1 MRVTTIATAGLALFT
16 LFAPGSP
23 AFAADAPAPAGPEAE
38 APARATRQ
46 FKYRTGEIELPN
58 KVARLHLGEKYHYLD
73 PAETEKL
80 LVAWGNEPGS
90 ETQGAII
97 PGDVDPMT
105 NEGWAVVLTYVTDG
119 HVDDSDAAKI
129 DYDDLLK
136 DMKEASEEH
145 NKERAKAGYKAV
157 HLIGWAEKPRYDA
170 ASKKLYWAKEFQF
183 EGSEARTL
191 NYDVRVLG
199 REGVLSMNAVAGMDQ
214 LPQIR
219 ADMQSLIAV
228 AEFNDGHR
236 YAEFNSKTDRMAEY
250 GLGGLIAAG
259 VAAKLGLFAKLGALL
274 APLWKFIVAGF
285 VALGGFIGRLFG
297 KKKDAS
303 A

>member
-1 MRVTTIATAGLALFT
+1 MRVTTIATAGLALCA
-16 LFAPGSP
+16 LFAFGSP
-23 AFAADAPAPAGPEAE
+23 AFAADAAPAGPDVE
-38 APARATRQ
+38 APAKAAPR
-46 FKYRTGEIELPN
+46 FKYQTGNIVLPN
-58 KVARLHLGEKYHYLD
+58 KVATLHLGEKYHYLD

-97 PGDVDPMT
+97 PADVDPMT
-105 NEGWAVVLTYVTDG
+105 SEGWAVVLTYETDG
-119 HVDDSDAAKI
+119 HIDDSDAAKL

-136 DMKEASEEH
+136 DMKDASEEH
-145 NKERAKAGYKAV
+145 NKERVKAGYKAV

-170 ASKKLYWAKEFQF
+170 GSKKLYWAKEYQF

-191 NYDVRVLG
+191 NYDVRILG

-214 LPQIR
+214 LPQIK
-219 ADMQSLIAV
+219 ADMQPLIAV
-228 AEFNDGHR
+228 AEFNEGHR

-250 GLGGLIAAG
+250 GLAALIAGG
-259 VAAKLGLFAKLGALL
+259 VAAKLGLFAKLGVLL

-285 VALGGFIGRLFG
+285 VALGGYIGRLFG

-303 A
+303 T